1 MSNPKYR
8 EIILETIDSLRKRK
22 ARPDL
27 DRISHMVERKH
38 GVSNGEVARELNLLV
53 QQEIVLEVQYKGRK
67 KGRKK
72 TGKLTQKPDVRGRM

>member
-53 QQEIVLEVQYKGRK
+53 QQEIVLEVQYKGRE
-67 KGRKK
+67 KGRN
-72 TGKLTQKPDVRGRM
+72 GKLKSNRTFAGK